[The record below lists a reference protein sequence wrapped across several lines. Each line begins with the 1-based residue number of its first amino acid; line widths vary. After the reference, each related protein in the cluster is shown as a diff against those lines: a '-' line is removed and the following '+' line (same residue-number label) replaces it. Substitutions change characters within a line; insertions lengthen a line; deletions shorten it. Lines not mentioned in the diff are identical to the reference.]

1 MRLLRPLSLI
11 LASLTLGSLAPWRPE
26 SAQSHARSQTSLRW
40 QDPGDRD
47 PTCHPPRQVPRT
59 FVGFQDGRDLPGDF
73 EPAAIE
79 ATRIL
84 KVATS
89 ESCKLSSRQD
99 ASGTLHGAL
108 QSKRLEITAVL
119 FRREDLAI
127 ADVQLRPRGTADSR
141 WSLRVVRAPEGDWQL
156 VGAR

>member
-11 LASLTLGSLAPWRPE
+11 LASLALGSLAPWRPE
-26 SAQSHARSQTSLRW
+26 SESGPGRAGSQTSLRW
-40 QDPGDRD
+40 EDPRDRD

-59 FVGFQDGRDLPGDF
+59 FVGFEDGRDLPGDYA
-73 EPAAIE
+73 PAAIE

-89 ESCKLSSRQD
+89 ESCKLNSRQD

-108 QSKRLEITAVL
+108 QSK
-119 FRREDLAI
+119 
-127 ADVQLRPRGTADSR
+127 S
-141 WSLRVVRAPEGDWQL
+141 
-156 VGAR
+156 